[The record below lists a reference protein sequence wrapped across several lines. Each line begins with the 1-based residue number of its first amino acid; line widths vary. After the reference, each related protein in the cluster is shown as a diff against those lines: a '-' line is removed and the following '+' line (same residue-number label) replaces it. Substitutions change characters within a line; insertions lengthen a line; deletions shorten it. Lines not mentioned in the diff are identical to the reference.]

1 MFNLARRIC
10 VFPLFKFLHMKRI
23 ILFILISISIN
34 SCKKVDEFTQF
45 NIDYTVNLAFN
56 SSLPI
61 AVPVD
66 ISIPPQETN
75 SSTTFESND
84 TRKDKIEQINL
95 TKMYLQ
101 ITSPPSED
109 FSFLDEVEIFIKANG
124 LSEISLAFKK
134 DISNSIGNY
143 LELTVN
149 GNDFKEYIK
158 KDSFEIRV
166 RAVFDEQVLNDTN
179 VKCYMRFFV
188 DARVL
193 GV

>member
-1 MFNLARRIC
+1 MIRF
-10 VFPLFKFLHMKRI
+10 FLI
-23 ILFILISISIN
+23 ILLSISIN
-34 SCKKVDEFTQF
+34 SCKKVDKFTQF

-56 SSLPI
+56 SGVPI
-61 AVPVD
+61 NVPID
-66 ISIPPQETN
+66 ILIPPKETN
-75 SSTTFESND
+75 SSATFEAND

-101 ITSPPSED
+101 ITSPPNED
-109 FSFLDEVEIFIKANG
+109 FSFLDEVEIYIKANG

-134 DISNSIGNY
+134 DISNSTGNY

-166 RAVFDEQVLNDTN
+166 RAVFDEQVLNDIN
-179 VKCYMRFFV
+179 VKCFMQFFV
-188 DARVL
+188 DAKIL